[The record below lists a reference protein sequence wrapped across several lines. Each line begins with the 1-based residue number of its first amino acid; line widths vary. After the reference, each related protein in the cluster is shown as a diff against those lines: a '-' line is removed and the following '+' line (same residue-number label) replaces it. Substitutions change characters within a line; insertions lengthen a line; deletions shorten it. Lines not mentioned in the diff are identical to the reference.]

1 MTEFYWNSYEDIV
14 FEIRCDGHADGS
26 PEVCAAI
33 SCICYTL
40 VEHLFKAKAPIL
52 NLAMEDGYFHIIFC
66 NGKPFFEFAETAF
79 ELLAKNYPW
88 YCRKAEK
95 EPLDFNFD
103 FDIIN
108 KP

>member
-1 MTEFYWNSYEDIV
+1 MTEFYWNSYEGCV
-14 FEIRCDGHADGS
+14 FEIRCDGHAVGS

-33 SCICYTL
+33 SCICHTL
-40 VEHLFKAKAPIL
+40 VEQLQKTKAIIL
-52 NLAMEDGYFHIIFC
+52 SLALEKGYFHIVFC
-66 NGKPFFEFAETAF
+66 DAKPFFEFAETAF

>member
-1 MTEFYWNSYEDIV
+1 MTEIFWNNYEDSL

-26 PEVCAAI
+26 PRVCAAI

-40 VEHLFKAKAPIL
+40 VEQLKKTKTLIMS
-52 NLAMEDGYFHIIFC
+52 LAMEDGYFHIIFC

-79 ELLAKNYPW
+79 ELLTRDYPQ
-88 YCRKAEK
+88 YCGKVER

-103 FDIIN
+103 LDVR
-108 KP
+108 KRP